1 MRAVREIDE
10 FGKKKLHPQKRFF
23 ADNLHH
29 KSQAIIYGKNL
40 EHASKNNAKG
50 DHLYFDPNYSSEY
63 NHQFDKKAKQ
73 FMEEY
78 LKNDLDMQK

>member
-1 MRAVREIDE
+1 MTFDMRDHLD
-10 FGKKKLHPQKRFF
+10 KLEP
-23 ADNLHH
+23 D
-29 KSQAIIYGKNL
+29 GG
-40 EHASKNNAKG
+40 KNNAKG